1 MIEAYAFL
9 AAFTVQ
15 ILVMSVLQP
24 AWLTR
29 YARAQATTFPAER
42 FAQQYPGI
50 DFSLTLERYLT
61 RYRVLNTGI
70 AVLGVLLLGWLFSY
84 MRRPNWD
91 DGPVEALVVVYFM
104 MQALPLGLFALIG
117 LKYSMVLK
125 HSLLEGKRT
134 AVLQRR
140 GLFDF
145 VSPFTVFLA
154 VLSYFLFVAYVLYIE
169 QNPFQGFHGYIT
181 IGAITLVYALN
192 AFCVYKQLYG
202 RKFNPF
208 EPHAGRVRTI
218 GLGVKACVYSC
229 IAIVVFLSLNFTL
242 VLLDL
247 QRWEPFAQSVFF
259 VITVLLSFMAY
270 ITSPRRPEA
279 DGFGPDGRLA
289 P

>member
-24 AWLTR
+24 TWLSR
-29 YARAQATTFPAER
+29 YARTQAMSFPAER
-42 FAQQYPGI
+42 FARLFPGV
-50 DFSLTLERYLT
+50 DLSLTLERYLT
-61 RYRVLNTGI
+61 RYRALNTGI

-84 MRRPNWD
+84 MRSPDWD
-91 DGPVEALVVVYFM
+91 DGPVEALVGAYFM

-117 LKYSMVLK
+117 LKYSKVLK

-169 QNPFQGFHGYIT
+169 QDPFPGFHGYIT
-181 IGAITLVYALN
+181 IGGITLIYALN

-218 GLGVKACVYSC
+218 GVGVKACVYSC
-229 IAIVVFLSLNFTL
+229 IAIVAFLSLNFTL

-247 QRWEPFAQSVFF
+247 QRWEPFAQSVFI
-259 VITVLLSFMAY
+259 VITVLLSFIAY
-270 ITSPRRPEA
+270 IASPRPPEA
-279 DGFGPDGRLA
+279 DELGSSQVS
-289 P
+289 